1 MPSNIRH
8 IELMEEELKRVTPQ
22 LKVTIRANLKNWR
35 MHAEQMQKIE
45 TLLNEQYS
53 EMKPFLLR
61 TSDEISKAMERIQT
75 REQHLNVNDTP

>member
-1 MPSNIRH
+1 
-8 IELMEEELKRVTPQ
+8 
-22 LKVTIRANLKNWR
+22 